1 VTSTTISQ
9 TFQAVGTVT
18 DGQCV
23 DAWSDHDVEV
33 LVSGAQAGSDCTRLA
48 APSYTATLSSGAYPT
63 ALSGPYG
70 RSMPSIGLNR
80 ICTGPLADG
89 DHVTVYDDAGATFG
103 HAFCIS
109 SGLAH

>member
-1 VTSTTISQ
+1 
-9 TFQAVGTVT
+9 VGTVT

-48 APSYTATLSSGAYPT
+48 APSYTATLSSGSYPT

-70 RSMPSIGLNR
+70 RSTPGDGLNQ
-80 ICTGPLADG
+80 ICTGSLTDG
-89 DHVTVYDDAGATFG
+89 DHITVYDDGGATFG
-103 HAFCIS
+103 HAFCMS
-109 SGLAH
+109 SGLAP